1 MYRKNL
7 KSISQV
13 YEEVA
18 QLFKSHNDLLEQFT
32 YFLPDSTQQAGQ
44 GTGGRGRGGR
54 GAGGRAARQQA
65 GQVTQNR
72 RKQKGGVVYDQAQ
85 QDEITEE
92 KKAALQ
98 LAKELSY
105 FDKVKARLRSKDQYA
120 DFCKL
125 IGLFNADLISKME
138 LQGLVMDVIGR
149 FPELVTGWN
158 EFIARCESMD
168 FEAAE
173 QLFLACDKDK
183 DGFISR

>member
-1 MYRKNL
+1 M
-7 KSISQV
+7 
-13 YEEVA
+13 
-18 QLFKSHNDLLEQFT
+18 
-32 YFLPDSTQQAGQ
+32 
-44 GTGGRGRGGR
+44 
-54 GAGGRAARQQA
+54 
-65 GQVTQNR
+65 
-72 RKQKGGVVYDQAQ
+72 YDQAQ

-173 QLFLACDKDK
+173 APAAKKAAGMKLTTPWEVTKMKASAK
-183 DGFISR
+183 